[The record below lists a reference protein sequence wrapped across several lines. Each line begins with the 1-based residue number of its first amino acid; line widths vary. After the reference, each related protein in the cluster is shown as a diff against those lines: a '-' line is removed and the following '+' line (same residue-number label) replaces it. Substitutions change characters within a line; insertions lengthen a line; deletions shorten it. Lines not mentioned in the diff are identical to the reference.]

1 MLIVANIA
9 MLLGL
14 FKINLGKNTYQTA
27 HVPHSDAN

>member
-14 FKINLGKNTYQTA
+14 FKINLGKNTYQTE